1 MSEWAK
7 MFGVNGGTIG
17 VVSLSDIEL
26 GLKVLLLALTC
37 AWTAVK
43 IAKLLKDDKE

>member
-1 MSEWAK
+1 MKDWLT
-7 MFGVNGGTIG
+7 MFMVNGGTIG
-17 VVSLSDIEL
+17 VVSLTDIEL

-43 IAKLLKDDKE
+43 IMKLIKDDK